1 MVLGRLKS
9 NPNEPWGMGAGQP
22 APEPSGFLP
31 SDRRLRIDV
40 MLKNETN
47 RCLEEL
53 RALASRREGAGS
65 THGPTR
71 RMLVVGRFRSHG
83 WRVPIGR
90 PVTRSARGGFTLVE
104 MLTVIAIVAVL
115 ATLLASGLS
124 AAKRKAHQAACTS
137 HLRQI
142 SLALN
147 MYLDDHSKR
156 PQALGDLVLSQYLP
170 ALPVLLCP
178 ADKSGNWG
186 GLIQGDAVP
195 GSGSSFSAHI
205 GKPES
210 VPETEIAGNSVPY
223 SYFHPLGWEEALW
236 IRLFKADPNA
246 GIAACQLHGIG
257 RADLEAPSEQ
267 DFEGLVLRAQL
278 DGAVVRPCLPGPWG
292 LLRKPRVWKVGR
304 RWGLRRRPPL
314 GPENPGPG
322 AS

>member
-1 MVLGRLKS
+1 MGRLKS

-124 AAKRKAHQAACTS
+124 AAKRKG
-137 HLRQI
+137 R
-142 SLALN
+142 
-147 MYLDDHSKR
+147 K
-156 PQALGDLVLSQYLP
+156 
-170 ALPVLLCP
+170 PVKARKA
-178 ADKSGNWG
+178 ADKPGNVVS
-186 GLIQGDAVP
+186 IMDA
-195 GSGSSFSAHI
+195 
-205 GKPES
+205 
-210 VPETEIAGNSVPY
+210 
-223 SYFHPLGWEEALW
+223 
-236 IRLFKADPNA
+236 
-246 GIAACQLHGIG
+246 
-257 RADLEAPSEQ
+257 
-267 DFEGLVLRAQL
+267 
-278 DGAVVRPCLPGPWG
+278 
-292 LLRKPRVWKVGR
+292 
-304 RWGLRRRPPL
+304 LRRSIEAEGGGKGKRR
-314 GPENPGPG
+314 GR
-322 AS
+322 

>member
-1 MVLGRLKS
+1 MESRC
-9 NPNEPWGMGAGQP
+9 
-22 APEPSGFLP
+22 
-31 SDRRLRIDV
+31 DRADS
-40 MLKNETN
+40 TN
-47 RCLEEL
+47 DR
-53 RALASRREGAGS
+53 
-65 THGPTR
+65 PR
-71 RMLVVGRFRSHG
+71 RMLVLEKFRSRR
-83 WRVPIGR
+83 WRVPIR
-90 PVTRSARGGFTLVE
+90 RVTLSARDGFTLVE

-147 MYLDDHSKR
+147 MYLDDHAKR

-195 GSGSSFSAHI
+195 GPGSSIPALVGKLESAPGEEMT
-205 GKPES
+205 GKS
-210 VPETEIAGNSVPY
+210 IPY
-223 SYFHPLGWEEALW
+223 SYFHPLAWEDALW
-236 IRLFKADPNA
+236 TQLLKVDPNA

-257 RADLEAPSEQ
+257 RADLEAPSEH

-278 DGAVVRPCLPGPWG
+278 DGAVVRRQVFRVSLPKAADFAGADAGFAEATAMPPGSTGFAPETSRVESGTSLGMAATAPVGAGEPGPWRF
-292 LLRKPRVWKVGR
+292 LSDKPMR
-304 RWGLRRRPPL
+304 
-314 GPENPGPG
+314 
-322 AS
+322 